1 MTFPPSTSFLRR
13 VISPV
18 ARTLAAL
25 FHGDRRDLPNAS
37 PAPRSRSTTTIRV
50 EWNNDLDVGIWK
62 FSLAGNDM
70 HAKVKW
76 RCQRCWGSLIGRYE
90 GDKGWTGFKCRV
102 CGTKLEGAAA
112 TDEYERLSRETT
124 ANLMNL
130 AFGLASKYEDG
141 VFVQRVRVPPE
152 PQPREQVVERVRVK
166 LAQGKP
172 PRRLTRDEFPLG
184 SAGFLFM
191 QASILMAGVSD
202 ISHPHETSVVGFSDV
217 EVREDGSFV
226 PRMPVDELESDPQH
240 TERKLM
246 RRMGTT
252 MTEAMIAAFACEL
265 AMKAISLTC
274 NDEAK
279 KTHDLL
285 TLFQE
290 LPGRSRE
297 RIQADYPEIADV
309 IRKGRHTFGAWRYFE
324 TSVGEEAI
332 RSIVDVDEARA
343 LGKAARV
350 ILDEAEFVGLTGAAS
365 IRAKR
370 HVRIAGDTSI
380 RKDELTLKFNAGETP
395 PRDNTSSR
403 HRGSTGSP

>member
-1 MTFPPSTSFLRR
+1 
-13 VISPV
+13 
-18 ARTLAAL
+18 
-25 FHGDRRDLPNAS
+25 
-37 PAPRSRSTTTIRV
+37 
-50 EWNNDLDVGIWK
+50 
-62 FSLAGNDM
+62 M

-124 ANLMNL
+124 TNLMNL
-130 AFGLASKYEDG
+130 ALGWAPKYEDG
-141 VFVQRVRVPPE
+141 VFVQRVRVPLE
-152 PQPREQVVERVRVK
+152 PQPHEQVIERVGAK
-166 LAQGKP
+166 LAQRKP

-191 QASILMAGVSD
+191 QAGILMAGVSD
-202 ISHPHETSVVGFSDV
+202 ISHPQETSIAGFSDV
-217 EVREDGSFV
+217 QVKEDGSL
-226 PRMPVDELESDPQH
+226 MAHIPVDELKNDPQH
-240 TERKLM
+240 TERRLM

-274 NDEAK
+274 CDEAS

-285 TLFQE
+285 TLFQK
-290 LPGRSRE
+290 LPGGSRE

-309 IRKGRHTFGAWRYFE
+309 IRKGRHTFGVWRYFE
-324 TSVGEEAI
+324 TSVGEAAI
-332 RSIVDVDEARA
+332 RSMVDVDEARA

-350 ILDEAEFVGLTGAAS
+350 LLDEAEFVGITGTAS
-365 IRAKR
+365 IQAKR
-370 HVRIAGDTSI
+370 HVRMAGDTSI

-395 PRDNTSSR
+395 PSNDAL
-403 HRGSTGSP
+403 